1 MYVRK
6 ANSMRPILN
15 SSRTEKAIRNE
26 IQKTGRRIVV
36 LCEQIDDLR
45 ASCDYYH
52 YYGLICDLVETEDK
66 IQCKIGK
73 LMKQINRRNKLGR
86 ELNEKIHKAG

>member
-1 MYVRK
+1 M
-6 ANSMRPILN
+6 N

-26 IQKTGRRIVV
+26 IQQTGRRISA
-36 LCEQIDDLR
+36 LCEQIDNLR

-52 YYGLICDLVETEDK
+52 YYGLVCDLVETEDK
-66 IQCKIGK
+66 IQRKIVK
-73 LMKQINRRNKLGR
+73 LMNQINRRNKLGR